1 MSLRSKRWFGRLAH
15 FVVAFFVLYCIFAI
29 IIWIRWAKMDD
40 NIVLFQNLD
49 RRLGIEVE
57 SLKFSVQRQAWTKH
71 DFKCLGWVETNDSG
85 DELGTRRECWQ
96 RIQAGDAGYCL
107 VMNATSGHVYQI
119 MQTTSLSLKDDT
131 RFTCELANAFSSFR
145 FHAKTYRHDPP
156 MALDFFSPD
165 GIVMAVYEGVLPSAF
180 ASIHRLR
187 DVGCILPI
195 EIWFRHEELHLEN
208 PVLLLL
214 IKTYGPIYVRQI
226 FDERIYGF
234 NVKVHAL
241 YYSHFTRVLLLDAD
255 NFALRDPTPLFAS
268 EAMKKYGAIFWPDFW
283 HPGNSIF
290 NLHAQSLVW
299 ELLDI
304 EYVDML
310 EQESG
315 QLLVDRARSR
325 PMLDQLM
332 FYATHKPNLFTK
344 LKLVWGDKDLFRL
357 SWLQLRKPFHY
368 NDRRMPGTL
377 GVVNID
383 RQRYCGV
390 TMVQYDLSGEN
401 MLFWHRNTIKISGRQ
416 VWHMLQELPLHAK
429 DRNLLPRIQSF
440 NGGKVFSETSGF
452 ELMRYEMNALVHTKR
467 VNELSINYASLE
479 KTLITYAQQA
489 YTLLHDQISDV
500 FLHNT

>member
-40 NIVLFQNLD
+40 NVVLFQNLD

-57 SLKFSVQRQAWTKH
+57 SVKYSVQRQAWTKH

-165 GIVMAVYEGVLPSAF
+165 GIVMAVYEGVLPVHLQVFIVYVITTSGEPSVIA
-180 ASIHRLR
+180 IDQNVWTHIRKTNLR
-187 DVGCILPI
+187 RAHLWLQRKSTRSVL
-195 EIWFRHEELHLEN
+195 FSLHS
-208 PVLLLL
+208 
-214 IKTYGPIYVRQI
+214 R
-226 FDERIYGF
+226 
-234 NVKVHAL
+234 
-241 YYSHFTRVLLLDAD
+241 LLLDAD

-401 MLFWHRNTIKISGRQ
+401 MLFWHRNTIKISGRGDDRQ
-416 VWHMLQELPLHAK
+416 VWHMLQELPLHAEDK
-429 DRNLLPRIQSF
+429 KLLPKIQSF
-440 NGGKVFSETSGF
+440 NGEKVFNETSCFGIK
-452 ELMRYEMNALVHTKR
+452 RYEMNALVQTKR
-467 VNELSINYASLE
+467 VNELSHDYALLE

-489 YTLLHDQISDV
+489 YMLLHDQVSDV
-500 FLHNT
+500 FLLIT

>member
-1 MSLRSKRWFGRLAH
+1 
-15 FVVAFFVLYCIFAI
+15 
-29 IIWIRWAKMDD
+29 
-40 NIVLFQNLD
+40 
-49 RRLGIEVE
+49 
-57 SLKFSVQRQAWTKH
+57 
-71 DFKCLGWVETNDSG
+71 
-85 DELGTRRECWQ
+85 
-96 RIQAGDAGYCL
+96 
-107 VMNATSGHVYQI
+107 
-119 MQTTSLSLKDDT
+119 
-131 RFTCELANAFSSFR
+131 
-145 FHAKTYRHDPP
+145 
-156 MALDFFSPD
+156 
-165 GIVMAVYEGVLPSAF
+165 
-180 ASIHRLR
+180 
-187 DVGCILPI
+187 
-195 EIWFRHEELHLEN
+195 
-208 PVLLLL
+208 
-214 IKTYGPIYVRQI
+214 
-226 FDERIYGF
+226 
-234 NVKVHAL
+234 
-241 YYSHFTRVLLLDAD
+241 
-255 NFALRDPTPLFAS
+255 
-268 EAMKKYGAIFWPDFW
+268 
-283 HPGNSIF
+283 
-290 NLHAQSLVW
+290 
-299 ELLDI
+299 
-304 EYVDML
+304 ML

-452 ELMRYEMNALVHTKR
+452 GLMRYEMNALVHTKR